1 MPGLVTSM
9 HWRNWVFLGIA
20 ATIAVLTIE
29 TARQKVQA
37 TRPALRRQLDP
48 DDRKPDW
55 YHPKETRP
63 AEKKPSEP
71 IGPG

>member
-1 MPGLVTSM
+1 M
-9 HWRNWVFLGIA
+9 HWRNWIFLGIA

-29 TARQKVQA
+29 SARHRIQA
-37 TRPALRRQLDP
+37 AQPSLRRTLDP

-55 YHPKETRP
+55 YQPKETRP
-63 AEKKPSEP
+63 TVKKPVEP